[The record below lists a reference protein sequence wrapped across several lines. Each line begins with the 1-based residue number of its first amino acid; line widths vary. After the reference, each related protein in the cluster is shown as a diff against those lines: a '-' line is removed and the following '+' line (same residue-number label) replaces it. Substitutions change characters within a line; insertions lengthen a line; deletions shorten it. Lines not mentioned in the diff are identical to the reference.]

1 MKQIAN
7 FQEKESY
14 REMHIFKVFPWSLER
29 NFNFFF
35 IRQFEIKMRIIDFL
49 NTDMSA

>member
-35 IRQFEIKMRIIDFL
+35 SLDNLKLKCVLVFL
-49 NTDMSA
+49 NTDMYA

>member
-29 NFNFFF
+29 NFNFFLLDNL
-35 IRQFEIKMRIIDFL
+35 KL
-49 NTDMSA
+49 KCVL